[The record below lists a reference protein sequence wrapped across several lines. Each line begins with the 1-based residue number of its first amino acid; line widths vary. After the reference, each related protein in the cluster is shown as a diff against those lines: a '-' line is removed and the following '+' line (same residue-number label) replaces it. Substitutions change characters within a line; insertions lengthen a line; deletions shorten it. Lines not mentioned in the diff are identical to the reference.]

1 MITKKMVD
9 AINEQINWELYSAY
23 LYVAMGA
30 SAASAG
36 LNGFANWFNVQVK
49 EELTHTE
56 KFYNYVLQ
64 QGGKIKLKAIAKP
77 TEEYGSPA
85 ELFTETLEHEEK
97 VTGLINKLVDVAKK
111 ENDHATQGFLQW
123 FVSEQ
128 VEEVSS
134 AADVVQ
140 RLKLIGKDGN
150 GLLLIDSQL
159 ATRTFVPPQAG
170 GK

>member
-30 SAASAG
+30 YAASIG
-36 LNGFANWFNVQVK
+36 LNGFANWFNIQVK
-49 EELTHTE
+49 EELAHTE

-64 QGGKIKLKAIAKP
+64 QGGRIKLKAIAKP
-77 TEEYGSPA
+77 LEDYKSPA
-85 ELFTETLEHEEK
+85 EIFTETLEHEKK
-97 VTGLINKLVDVAKK
+97 VTDLINKLADVARK

-134 AADVVQ
+134 AADIVQ

-159 ATRTFVPPQAG
+159 ATRVFTPPQVG
-170 GK
+170 G